1 MKGAVIGIDLG
12 TTNSCVAVMEGKT
25 AKVITNA
32 EGDRTT
38 PSVVAFT
45 KGKEERNLL
54 QRLKHCTTLCVK
66 LFNGCFQTSFK
77 DGYVSQYI
85 LKVWNNLVSICR

>member
-12 TTNSCVAVMEGKT
+12 TTNSCVAVMEGKA

-45 KGKEERNLL
+45 KGKEKQNLL
-54 QRLKHCTTLCVK
+54 QRLVNCTTYYLLLHEIFSDK
-66 LFNGCFQTSFK
+66 FEG
-77 DGYVSQYI
+77 
-85 LKVWNNLVSICR
+85 